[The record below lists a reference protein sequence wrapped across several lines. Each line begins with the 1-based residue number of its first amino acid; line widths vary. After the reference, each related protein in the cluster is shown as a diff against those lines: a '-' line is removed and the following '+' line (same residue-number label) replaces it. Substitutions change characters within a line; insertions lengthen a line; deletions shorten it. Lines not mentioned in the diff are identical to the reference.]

1 MGKMKDKLIE
11 QYNIIIGDIITEFE
25 KKHDVLFKDWII
37 DNDTLQFDEDLFVKL
52 HDIIYDIEHDINKDV
67 FLQWYEYNNSV
78 ATISYKAYVKSLNS

>member
-52 HDIIYDIEHDINKDV
+52 HDIIYDIEYNINKDV

>member
-1 MGKMKDKLIE
+1 MKDKLIE

-52 HDIIYDIEHDINKDV
+52 HDIIYDIEYNINKDV

>member
-1 MGKMKDKLIE
+1 MKDKLIE